1 MKRLNVLTVF
11 SLSIL
16 SLASCKKESTA
27 INPEVA
33 GQSRVSKSFEETT
46 GPGAV
51 YLLDNAAAGNH
62 VLAYSR
68 SASGQLSSAGSFPTG
83 GMGTGAGLGSQGAV
97 ILDNSN
103 QYLYAVNAG
112 SNEISSFRISGEE
125 LTWVDK
131 ISSGG
136 TMPISLTIHNDVLYV
151 LNAGGMGNIH
161 GFRVNDGHLTG
172 ITGSNQ
178 SLSTGAAGPAQIQ
191 FNNEGTQL
199 VVTEKATN
207 TIDVYPV
214 ANGVAGIRIS
224 YPSVGDTPFGFAFGN
239 SGELIIADAFG
250 GMPGLSALTSYSL
263 NNMGDLNL
271 ISGPIG
277 TTQTAACWVVITNS
291 GRFAYTS
298 NTGSASISGY
308 SISNDG
314 VITMLNSNGVTGST
328 GTSPSDMALNNN
340 SHFLYARNG
349 DSNSITMF
357 EVGASGTLSSLG
369 TVSGLP
375 SGSVGL
381 AAK

>member
-1 MKRLNVLTVF
+1 
-11 SLSIL
+11 
-16 SLASCKKESTA
+16 
-27 INPEVA
+27 
-33 GQSRVSKSFEETT
+33 
-46 GPGAV
+46 
-51 YLLDNAAAGNH
+51 
-62 VLAYSR
+62 
-68 SASGQLSSAGSFPTG
+68 
-83 GMGTGAGLGSQGAV
+83 
-97 ILDNSN
+97 
-103 QYLYAVNAG
+103 
-112 SNEISSFRISGEE
+112 
-125 LTWVDK
+125 
-131 ISSGG
+131 
-136 TMPISLTIHNDVLYV
+136 
-151 LNAGGMGNIH
+151 
-161 GFRVNDGHLTG
+161 
-172 ITGSNQ
+172 
-178 SLSTGAAGPAQIQ
+178 
-191 FNNEGTQL
+191 
-199 VVTEKATN
+199 
-207 TIDVYPV
+207 
-214 ANGVAGIRIS
+214 
-224 YPSVGDTPFGFAFGN
+224 
-239 SGELIIADAFG
+239 
-250 GMPGLSALTSYSL
+250 
-263 NNMGDLNL
+263 MGDLNL